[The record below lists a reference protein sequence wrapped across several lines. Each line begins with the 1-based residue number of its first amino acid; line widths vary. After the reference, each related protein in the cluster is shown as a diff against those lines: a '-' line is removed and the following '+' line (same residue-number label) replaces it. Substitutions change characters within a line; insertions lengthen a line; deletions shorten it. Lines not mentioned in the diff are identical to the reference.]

1 MDVIERI
8 ARRPV
13 FIDTAPF
20 IYFIERHPRCHP
32 IIRPAFE
39 SLSEGSFAGTTSAI
53 TLLEVLVQPLRQGR
67 ADLARECRSI
77 LTESSG
83 IRLMPV
89 TTEAAEM
96 AADLRERHSIRV
108 ADAIQAA
115 AGIRQNC
122 AVFITN
128 DARLKCL
135 TEFAD
140 VIVLADLVPPQA

>member
-8 ARRPV
+8 ARRLV

-20 IYFIERHPRCHP
+20 IYLIERHPRYHP
-32 IIRPAFE
+32 IIRPVFE
-39 SLSEGSFAGTTSAI
+39 SLSVGSFVGATSVL
-53 TLLEVLVQPLRQGR
+53 TLLEVLVQPLRNGR
-67 ADLARECRSI
+67 ADLAREYRSI

-89 TTEAAEM
+89 TAEVAEM
-96 AADLRERHSIRV
+96 AADLRARHGIRV

-115 AGIRQNC
+115 AGISYNC

-135 TEFAD
+135 NEFSD
-140 VIVLADLVPPQA
+140 VIVLADLASPQT

>member
-8 ARRPV
+8 AQRPV

-20 IYFIERHPRCHP
+20 IYLIERHPRYHP
-32 IIRPAFE
+32 IIRPVFE
-39 SLSEGSFAGTTSAI
+39 SLSAGSFAGATSVV

-67 ADLARECRSI
+67 ADLAREYRSI

-83 IRLMPV
+83 LRLVPV
-89 TTEAAEM
+89 TAEMAEM
-96 AADLRERHSIRV
+96 AADLRARHGIRA

-115 AGIRQNC
+115 AGIRQDC

-135 TEFAD
+135 TEFSD
-140 VIVLADLVPPQA
+140 VIVLADLESPQT

>member
-8 ARRPV
+8 ARRLV

-20 IYFIERHPRCHP
+20 IYLIERHPRYHP
-32 IIRPAFE
+32 IIRPVFE
-39 SLSEGSFAGTTSAI
+39 SLSVGSFAGATSVL
-53 TLLEVLVQPLRQGR
+53 TLLEVLVQPLRNGR
-67 ADLARECRSI
+67 ADLAREYRSI

-89 TTEAAEM
+89 TAEVAEM
-96 AADLRERHSIRV
+96 AADLRARHGIRV
-108 ADAIQAA
+108 ADAVQAA
-115 AGIRQNC
+115 AGIQQNC

-135 TEFAD
+135 SEFAE
-140 VIVLADLVPPQA
+140 VIVLADLASPQV